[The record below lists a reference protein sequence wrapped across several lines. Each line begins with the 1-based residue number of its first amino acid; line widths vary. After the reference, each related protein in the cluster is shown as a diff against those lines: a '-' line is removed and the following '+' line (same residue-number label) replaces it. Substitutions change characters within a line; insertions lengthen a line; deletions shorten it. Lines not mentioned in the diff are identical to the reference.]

1 MSLNKD
7 VAPHLHAIRTRM
19 QASKRNDPNN
29 QGVAGWGQFLDA
41 EGHKEQIGP
50 YGTCAAILLNRIL
63 QPETAE
69 DDDVIAQVE
78 RFWDDPNESRKLKSQ
93 NIRVGFL
100 VLALA
105 GTNDKRLQ
113 RVSEEA
119 INTLVGRQRQDGA
132 WGDWEDGKTTAP
144 PRQETTAW
152 ITLALHRAGATQ
164 EAVDKAQ
171 RYLKSFVSS
180 VGDHSALSDFATAV
194 LLKTLAPGQ
203 VPRKLLL
210 RARVALNTFKRGDF
224 ERISFFDYLENPGG
238 IEPLSIR
245 RDYLC
250 YPMVLPFALTVSG
263 FTQKA
268 RWVDMVT
275 SLSSRVKLAQCLQDM
290 VGNGNYFKLP
300 GAAFASTVDQ
310 AAVALAFENL
320 RESEKFFDAKI
331 AAVRPFISWIKRN
344 VFVRMIVPVALAV
357 VALTAI
363 QDPKLLIIGVPD
375 WSWIDKNA
383 LSTFLANSEVSIR
396 LAAGVFL
403 FFANSIPGRLWA
415 FIKERWWH

>member
-1 MSLNKD
+1 MSLNED
-7 VAPHLHAIRTRM
+7 IAPHLHELRTRM
-19 QASKRNDPNN
+19 QASKRTDPGN
-29 QGVAGWGQFLDA
+29 QNVSGWGQFLDA

-69 DDDVIAQVE
+69 DDNVISQIE
-78 RFWDDPNESRKLKSQ
+78 RFWNDPGESRKLKSQ

-105 GTNDKRLQ
+105 GTNDQRLQ
-113 RVSEEA
+113 IVSQEA
-119 INTLVGRQRQDGA
+119 ITTLVQRQRQDGS
-132 WGDWEDGKTTAP
+132 WGDWADGEANPP

-152 ITLALHRAGATQ
+152 ITLALHRAGAAQ
-164 EAVDKAQ
+164 EAVSKAQ
-171 RYLKSFVSS
+171 GYLKSFVSS

-203 VPRKLLL
+203 VPRKLLS
-210 RARVALNTFKRGDF
+210 RARVALNTFERGDF

-238 IEPLSIR
+238 NEQPSIR

-263 FTQKA
+263 VTQHSG
-268 RWVDMVT
+268 WIGMVASST
-275 SLSSRVKLAQCLQDM
+275 SRVKLAQCLQDM
-290 VGNGNYFKLP
+290 VGDGTYFQLP

-320 RESEKFFDAKI
+320 RESEKFFDARI
-331 AAVRPFISWIKRN
+331 AAVRPFISWMKRN
-344 VFVRMIVPVALAV
+344 IFFRMIVPIALAV

-363 QDPKLLIIGVPD
+363 QDPKLLIKAVPS
-375 WSWIDKNA
+375 WSWIDEKA
-383 LSTFLANSEVSIR
+383 ISSFLANNEGSIR
-396 LAAGVFL
+396 LVAGIFL
-403 FFANSIPGRLWA
+403 FFANSIPGRLWV